1 MLLHP
6 QERRSVGRPGETW
19 RRTVE
24 AEMKQQGWSWS
35 SLEKVANNRVEGRS
49 LVDALYDLEH
59 REDGL
64 TFQYFI

>member
-1 MLLHP
+1 M
-6 QERRSVGRPGETW
+6 
-19 RRTVE
+19 E

-35 SLEKVANNRVEGRS
+35 SLEKVAKNRVEWRS